1 MVVQE
6 APVAVRI
13 TAQLEIITTPVRW
26 VKWAFIPLQHPT
38 IWGILITSKGTN
50 CQSCFILNYINK
62 WYFLYIH
69 RQIRLKPILL
79 YFVGPKRPS
88 GNCSISCFLI
98 DNTALHIRD
107 VTR

>member
-13 TAQLEIITTPVRW
+13 TAQLEIITTPVKW

-50 CQSCFILNYINK
+50 SKLFYPELHKCQY
-62 WYFLYIH
+62 YYT
-69 RQIRLKPILL
+69 LL
-79 YFVGPKRPS
+79 DQSVP
-88 GNCSISCFLI
+88 LE
-98 DNTALHIRD
+98 L
-107 VTR
+107 

>member
-38 IWGILITSKGTN
+38 IWGILITSKGT
-50 CQSCFILNYINK
+50 ILS
-62 WYFLYIH
+62 
-69 RQIRLKPILL
+69 LKRYLMILL
-79 YFVGPKRPS
+79 QFY
-88 GNCSISCFLI
+88 
-98 DNTALHIRD
+98 
-107 VTR
+107 